1 MGDKK
6 KENPE
11 VTSSKISARA
21 TIIVAIIGL
30 VGIVATAI
38 LNPLGQK
45 WVEQPEPTPNSLSL
59 SIEKL
64 PVVVFVYD
72 GRDEDLGGWSSLSI
86 SYQNSLPNYHFSYSI
101 PIDQTGYAGIAFRF
115 IGGHNLSNYKR
126 IEFTLQ
132 FDDMET
138 EHMIDFYLTDISGQK
153 SHVRMTE
160 IGSDEKKES
169 ELLSNFAGINLN
181 AIKEITF
188 NTDNTFVA
196 GDHQVTVSDIRFL
209 P

>member
-1 MGDKK
+1 MSQ
-6 KENPE
+6 EPE
-11 VTSSKISARA
+11 VKAAIISSKSGIW
-21 TIIVAIIGL
+21 IAIIGL
-30 VGIVATAI
+30 VGGLLIAI
-38 LNPLGQK
+38 LSPYATK
-45 WVEQPEPTPNSLSL
+45 WANRPEPTPNPLSL
-59 SIEKL
+59 SIEQL

-72 GRDEDLGGWSSLSI
+72 GRDENLGGWSSLSI
-86 SYQNSLPNYHFSYSI
+86 SYLNSMPNYHFSYSI
-101 PIDQTGYAGIAFRF
+101 PTYQTGYAGMAFRF
-115 IGGHNLSNYKR
+115 SGGQNLSNYKR
-126 IEFTLQ
+126 IEFTFQ

-138 EHMIDFYLTDISGQK
+138 EHVIDFYLTDISGQK

-160 IGSDEKKES
+160 IGSSEKKES

-196 GDHQVTVSDIRFL
+196 GDHQVTVSDIRFV